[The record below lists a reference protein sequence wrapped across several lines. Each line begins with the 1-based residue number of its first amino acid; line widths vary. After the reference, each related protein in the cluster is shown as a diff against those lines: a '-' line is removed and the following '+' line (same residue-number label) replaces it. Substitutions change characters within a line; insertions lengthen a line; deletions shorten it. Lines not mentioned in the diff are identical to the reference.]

1 MGYGTQ
7 FIIKAYWPLVCL
19 VFFGFFFVITITM
32 ENLIFLQNNQTGDRG
47 ALMYIRYIKTIL
59 LNFCGF
65 FEITFE
71 LSFELIVAE
80 VFKYQ

>member
-1 MGYGTQ
+1 
-7 FIIKAYWPLVCL
+7 
-19 VFFGFFFVITITM
+19 M

-80 VFKYQ
+80 VFKINSEHLVASYSPSMFNN